1 MRAVLIDIDGL
12 RIEVFLS
19 LFSPLSPNPKD
30 GLMKESPNHEPIR
43 QPTFADIAKQAGV
56 CKATVSLALRNNA
69 RIPEDTRKRIKK
81 IALEMGYRNNPL
93 VTANMAKI
101 RRSKDRKSTLPTIG
115 LLSTF
120 YDEERPQKR
129 VEWHIQSRFL
139 QGAKR
144 RSEELG
150 FDFDFLEFDLAYY
163 SGDRIQQVL
172 LNRGVSGLVLGPLRF
187 SNMNLNLDW
196 ADFAVASIGVSDS
209 LGNIPSVFYDNFRCM
224 QDVLDYLTK
233 RGYRRIGFITDSENE
248 MRGGHMWNAGFLEY
262 QNRVLKKEHT
272 VPILRVPKPE
282 LLFESSDFE
291 SMHYWYR
298 QHKPDVIIAFRSQ
311 ILDYFQRLGY
321 KVPQDFGYM
330 VLNWSSLTDGCSG
343 YRQCHEEM
351 AEVAV
356 NIVSE
361 RLYNNDRGEL
371 SKPRTTLLRGDFVEG
386 FTLRK

>member
-1 MRAVLIDIDGL
+1 MNN
-12 RIEVFLS
+12 
-19 LFSPLSPNPKD
+19 SPS
-30 GLMKESPNHEPIR
+30 HEPER
-43 QPTFADIAKQAGV
+43 RPTFADIAKEAGV
-56 CKATVSLALRNNA
+56 CKATVSLALRNSP
-69 RIPEDTRKRIKK
+69 RIPEDTKKRIKD
-81 IALEMGYRNNPL
+81 IALELGYRQNPL

-101 RRSKDRKSTLPTIG
+101 RQSKNRKGTLPTIAF
-115 LLSTF
+115 LSTF
-120 YDEERPQKR
+120 YDEELEDKH

-172 LNRGVSGLVLGPLRF
+172 MSRGVAGLVLGPLRF
-187 SNMNLNLDW
+187 SNMHLDLDW
-196 ADFAVASIGVSDS
+196 SQFAVASIGVSDS

-224 QDVLDYLTK
+224 QDVLDYLTN

-262 QNRVLKKEHT
+262 QDRVIEKQNT
-272 VPILRVPKPE
+272 VPMLRIPKPE

-298 QHKPDVIIAFRSQ
+298 QHNPDVIIAFRSQ
-311 ILDYFQRLGY
+311 ILDYFQSLGY
-321 KVPQDFGYM
+321 KVPKDFGYM
-330 VLNWSSLTDGCSG
+330 VLNWSSRTDGCSG

-361 RLYNNDRGEL
+361 RLYNNERGEL

-386 FTLRK
+386 FTIK

>member
-1 MRAVLIDIDGL
+1 MFCD
-12 RIEVFLS
+12 
-19 LFSPLSPNPKD
+19 FSPIPQFPKNGFMNNSP
-30 GLMKESPNHEPIR
+30 SHEPAR
-43 QPTFADIAKQAGV
+43 QPTFADIAKEAGV
-56 CKATVSLALRNNA
+56 CKATVSLALRNSP
-69 RIPEDTRKRIKK
+69 RIPEDTQQRIKN
-81 IALEMGYRNNPL
+81 IAHELGYRQNPL

-101 RRSKDRKSTLPTIG
+101 RRSKDRKGAQPTIG

-120 YDEERPQKR
+120 YDEELEDKR

-144 RSEELG
+144 RAEELG
-150 FDFDFLEFDLAYY
+150 FDFDFLEFDLAYF

-172 LNRGVSGLVLGPLRF
+172 LTRGVSGLVLGPLRF
-187 SNMNLNLDW
+187 SNMNLQLDW
-196 ADFAVASIGVSDS
+196 SQFAVASIGVSDS

-224 QDVLDYLTK
+224 QDVLDYLTN

-262 QNRVLKKEHT
+262 QDRVIEKENA
-272 VPILRVPKPE
+272 VPMLRIPKPE

-311 ILDYFQRLGY
+311 ILDYFQSLGY
-321 KVPQDFGYM
+321 KVPKDFGYM
-330 VLNWSSLTDGCSG
+330 VLNWSSRTDGCSG

-351 AEVAV
+351 AEIAV

-371 SKPRTTLLRGDFVEG
+371 SKPRTTLLRGDFVKG
-386 FTLRK
+386 FTLRKLNP